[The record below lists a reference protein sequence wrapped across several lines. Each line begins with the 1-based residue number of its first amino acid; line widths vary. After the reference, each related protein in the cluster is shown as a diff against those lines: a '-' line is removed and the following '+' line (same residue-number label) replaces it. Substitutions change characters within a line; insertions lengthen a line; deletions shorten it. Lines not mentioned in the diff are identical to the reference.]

1 MLGIVREKPQR
12 ASQRAEVVEE
22 ISVLTTS
29 KSLARGK
36 DQASLSLL
44 SK

>member
-29 KSLARGK
+29 KPLALGK
-36 DQASLSLL
+36 DQTSLSLL

>member
-29 KSLARGK
+29 KSLSLGK
-36 DQASLSLL
+36 AQTSLALL